1 MYDQYTLPN
10 GLRIIAEKIPHFRS
24 VSVGLW
30 IGSGSQYETRQQGGI
45 SHFIEHMLFKGTK
58 KRTAR
63 EIAEAMDAVGGQLN
77 AFTSKECTCFYAKV
91 VDENLPLAMDVIT
104 DIVLNSVIS
113 TQELEKE
120 KGVILEEISMA
131 EDSPEDLV
139 SELIMLAQFGDQP
152 LARPILGTEESV
164 GSLTRAKL
172 LHYYKKFYRPENAVL
187 ALAGNY
193 DWENVLRMSEEF
205 LGGWEPGEPGPSYRT
220 RPAKPQTI
228 RREKEIEQLHLTMAY
243 PGVPQ
248 DSDEIY
254 PLSILNSV
262 LGGAMSSR
270 LFQSIREERGLAY
283 TVYSYPASYSD
294 SGIFA
299 VYAGTSIEYA
309 PEVLKLIRQEVE
321 KITREGLTKQ
331 EFDQARAQLK
341 GSYILGLES
350 TSSRMNAL
358 GRRKLLLN
366 AEQTEEEVIAKI
378 DAITYDQ
385 VFQLTRKLLS
395 AKPSVSLV
403 GKGAENLEV

>member
-1 MYDQYTLPN
+1 MYDLYTLPN

-30 IGSGSQYETRQQGGI
+30 VGSGSQYETRQQGGI

-63 EIAEAMDAVGGQLN
+63 DIAEAMDAVGGQLN

-91 VDENLPLAMDVIT
+91 VDEDLPLAVDVIS
-104 DIVLNSVIS
+104 DIVLNSLFS
-113 TQELEKE
+113 PQELEKE

-139 SELIMLAQFGDQP
+139 SELIMLAQYGDQP

-164 GSLTRAKL
+164 GALTRAKL
-172 LHYYKKFYRPENAVL
+172 MHYYKKFYRPENAVL

-193 DWENVLRMSEEF
+193 DWEAVLKLAGEY
-205 LGGWEPGEPGPSYRT
+205 LGSWEPGEPIPSYRT
-220 RPAKPQTI
+220 KPAKPQII
-228 RREKEIEQLHLTMAY
+228 RRVKDIEQLHLTVGY

-294 SGIFA
+294 IGLFA
-299 VYAGTSIEYA
+299 IYAGTSIEHA
-309 PEVLKLIRQEVE
+309 PEVLKLIHQEIE
-321 KITREGLTKQ
+321 RISRDGLTRQ

-366 AEQTEEEVIAKI
+366 AEQTEEEVIRKI
-378 DAITYDQ
+378 DAITYEQ
-385 VFQLTRKLLS
+385 VFELTRKLLS

-403 GKGAENLEV
+403 GKGAEGLEV

>member
-1 MYDQYTLPN
+1 MYDQHTLPS
-10 GLRIIAEKIPHFRS
+10 GLKIIAEKIPHFRS
-24 VSVGLW
+24 VAVGLW
-30 IGSGSQYETRQQGGI
+30 IGSGSQYETRTQAGI

-58 KRTAR
+58 KRSAR
-63 EIAEAMDAVGGQLN
+63 DIAEVMDAVGGQLN

-91 VDENLPLAMDVIT
+91 VDEDLPLAVDVIS
-104 DIVLNSVIS
+104 DIVLHSLFS
-113 TQELEKE
+113 PQELEKE

-139 SELIMLAQFGDQP
+139 SELIMLAQYGDQP

-164 GSLTRAKL
+164 SQLTRAKL

-193 DWENVLRMSEEF
+193 EWESVLKLAEEY
-205 LGGWEPGEPGPSYRT
+205 LGGWEPGEPGPAYRT
-220 RPAKPQTI
+220 RPAKPQVI
-228 RREKEIEQLHLTMAY
+228 RREKDIEQLHLTVAF
-243 PGVPQ
+243 PGVSQ

-283 TVYSYPASYSD
+283 TVYSYPAAYSD
-294 SGIFA
+294 SGLFA
-299 VYAGTSIEYA
+299 IYAGTSLEHA
-309 PEVLKLIRQEVE
+309 PEVMKLIRQEIE
-321 KITREGLTKQ
+321 KITREGLTRQ

-358 GRRKLLLN
+358 GRRKLLLGT
-366 AEQTEEEVIAKI
+366 EQTEEEVIAKI
-378 DAITYDQ
+378 DAITYEQ
-385 VFQLTRKLLS
+385 VFDLTKKLLT
-395 AKPSVSLV
+395 AKPSLALV
-403 GKGAENLEV
+403 GKGAEGLEV

>member
-1 MYDQYTLPN
+1 MYDQHTLPN

-30 IGSGSQYETRQQGGI
+30 VGSGSQYETRQQGGI

-139 SELIMLAQFGDQP
+139 SELIMMAHFGDQT

-164 GSLTRAKL
+164 GGLNRAKL
-172 LHYYKKFYRPENAVL
+172 LNYYKKFYRPENAVL

-193 DWENVLRMSEEF
+193 DWDAVLKLATEC
-205 LGGWEPGEPGPSYRT
+205 LGSWEKGEPGPSYKT
-220 RPAKPQTI
+220 KPAKPQVI
-228 RREKEIEQLHLTMAY
+228 RREKEIEQLHLTLGY

-270 LFQSIREERGLAY
+270 LFQTIREERGLAY

-294 SGIFA
+294 IGIFA
-299 VYAGTSIEYA
+299 IYAGTSLDHAE
-309 PEVLKLIRQEVE
+309 EVLKLIRQEVDR
-321 KITREGLTKQ
+321 IVRDGLTMQ
-331 EFDQARAQLK
+331 EFEQARAQLK

-385 VFQLTRKLLS
+385 VAQLTKKLLS
-395 AKPSVSLV
+395 GKPSVSLV
-403 GKGAENLEV
+403 GKGAEKLKV

>member
-1 MYDQYTLPN
+1 MYDQHTLPN

-30 IGSGSQYETRQQGGI
+30 VGSGSQYETRQQGGI

-139 SELIMLAQFGDQP
+139 SELIMVAHFGDQT

-164 GSLTRAKL
+164 GGLNRAKL
-172 LHYYKKFYRPENAVL
+172 LNYYKKFYRPENAVL

-193 DWENVLRMSEEF
+193 DWDAFLKLATECLGSWERGEF
-205 LGGWEPGEPGPSYRT
+205 GPSYKT
-220 RPAKPQTI
+220 KPAKPQVI
-228 RREKEIEQLHLTMAY
+228 RREKEIEQLHLTLGF

-270 LFQSIREERGLAY
+270 LFQTIREERGLAY

-294 SGIFA
+294 IGIFA
-299 VYAGTSIEYA
+299 IYAGTSLDHAE
-309 PEVLKLIRQEVE
+309 EVLKLIRQEVDR
-321 KITREGLTKQ
+321 IVRDGLTMQ
-331 EFDQARAQLK
+331 EFEQARAQLK

-385 VFQLTRKLLS
+385 VTQLTRKLLS

-403 GKGAENLEV
+403 GKGAEKLEV

>member
-1 MYDQYTLPN
+1 MYDQYTLPS

-24 VSVGLW
+24 VAVGLW
-30 IGSGSQYETRQQGGI
+30 IGSGSQYETKQQGGI

-63 EIAEAMDAVGGQLN
+63 DIAEAMDAVGGQLN

-91 VDENLPLAMDVIT
+91 VDEDLSLAVDVIS
-104 DIVLNSVIS
+104 DIVLHSLFS
-113 TQELEKE
+113 PQELEKE
-120 KGVILEEISMA
+120 KGVIIEEISMA

-139 SELIMLAQFGDQP
+139 SELIMLAQYGDQP

-164 GSLTRAKL
+164 SALTRAKL

-193 DWENVLRMSEEF
+193 EWENVLKLAEEY
-205 LGGWEPGEPGPSYRT
+205 LGDWESGELGPTYRT
-220 RPAKPQTI
+220 RPAKPQVI
-228 RREKEIEQLHLTMAY
+228 RKEKDIEQLHLTVSY
-243 PGVPQ
+243 PGIPQ

-299 VYAGTSIEYA
+299 IYAGTSLEHG

-321 KITREGLTKQ
+321 KITREGLTHQ

-358 GRRKLLLN
+358 GRRKLLLGT
-366 AEQTEEEVIAKI
+366 EQTEEDVIRKI
-378 DAITYDQ
+378 DAITYEQ
-385 VFQLTRKLLS
+385 VFDLTKKLLN
-395 AKPSVSLV
+395 AKPSFALV
-403 GKGAENLEV
+403 GKGAEGLEV